1 MTDGTN
7 HAYPR
12 NLSSSTLCDS
22 PLTSYICGLAGL
34 LKNESWRDCVA
45 FGQGF
50 FNRGN
55 VLDCLLLWPMLK
67 HLPLKKMVPLTYELK
82 IPY

>member
-7 HAYPR
+7 HTYPC

-34 LKNESWRDCVA
+34 LKNGSWRDCVA

-55 VLDCLLLWPMLK
+55 VLDCLLSHAKALTF
-67 HLPLKKMVPLTYELK
+67 KKNGSVNLRT
-82 IPY
+82 